1 MSGTRKTLKGQAP
14 EAAARPG
21 SPAPAEVQPGS
32 EVEGGAEVQPEAEL
46 SATGARRF
54 GDTEGKAPL
63 IPGRYPAPHIVPSR
77 FAGTTPAVE
86 TRGLVAKYGDLTI
99 LRGVDFAAY
108 PGEIKCIL
116 GGSGGGKTTL
126 LKHCIGLLTPAGG
139 EVRMLEQDLTVTK
152 GRARE
157 KLFTRIGMLFQY
169 GALLGSLTIRENVA
183 LPLREHTDLPPD
195 LIEEIVRLKLELVEL
210 SHAEYRL
217 PSELS
222 GGMRKRAALA
232 RAMAL
237 DPEVLVCDEPGAG
250 LDPLT
255 SAELDELLMRLRD
268 RFGMAV
274 VVVTH
279 ELMSIERIADSAIM
293 LVKGQ
298 VIADGPLDEVKQVD
312 HPEIHAFFG
321 RTAAGEMRGNQ
332 SALEVLTR
340 KAGR

>member
-1 MSGTRKTLKGQAP
+1 MGGV
-14 EAAARPG
+14 
-21 SPAPAEVQPGS
+21 PAPRPDLVPG
-32 EVEGGAEVQPEAEL
+32 
-46 SATGARRF
+46 
-54 GDTEGKAPL
+54 K
-63 IPGRYPAPHIVPSR
+63 YPSPHIVPSP
-77 FAGTTPAVE
+77 FAGTRPAIE
-86 TRGLVAKYGDLTI
+86 TKGLVAKYGELTI

-116 GGSGGGKTTL
+116 GGSGGGKSTL
-126 LKHCIGLLTPAGG
+126 LKHCIGLMDPAGG
-139 EVRMLEQDLTVTK
+139 EVRLLGEDLTRLR
-152 GRARE
+152 GRPRE
-157 KLFTRIGMLFQY
+157 QLFTRIGMLFQY
-169 GALLGSLTIRENVA
+169 GALLGSLTIRENIA
-183 LPLREHTDLPPD
+183 LPLKEHTDLPPD
-195 LIEEIVRLKLELVEL
+195 VVEEIVRLKLELVEL

-232 RAMAL
+232 RAMVL
-237 DPEVLVCDEPGAG
+237 DPEVLFCDEPGAG

-279 ELMSIERIADSAIM
+279 ELMSIERIADSAVM

-298 VIADGPLDEVKQVD
+298 VVADGPLDEVRQVD

-321 RTAAGEMRGNQ
+321 RTAAGELRANK
-332 SALEVLTR
+332 SALEALAR
-340 KAGR
+340 PKG

>member
-1 MSGTRKTLKGQAP
+1 MSQKTNHSTARADAP
-14 EAAARPG
+14 PGAAP
-21 SPAPAEVQPGS
+21 PAAQS
-32 EVEGGAEVQPEAEL
+32 ESFP
-46 SATGARRF
+46 
-54 GDTEGKAPL
+54 
-63 IPGRYPAPHIVPSR
+63 YPHIVPSR
-77 FAGTTPAVE
+77 FAGSPPAIE
-86 TRGLVAKYGDLTI
+86 TQKLIAKYGERVI
-99 LRGVDFAAY
+99 LKGVDFAAY

-126 LKHCIGLLTPAGG
+126 LKHCIGLLKPAGG
-139 EVRMLEQDLTVTK
+139 EVKLLGEDLDRLK
-152 GRARE
+152 GRERE
-157 KLFTRIGMLFQY
+157 RLFTRIGMLFQY
-169 GALLGSLTIRENVA
+169 GALLGSLTIKENVA
-183 LPLREHTDLPPD
+183 LPLREHTDLPED
-195 LIEEIVRLKLELVEL
+195 VIEEIVRLKLELVEL

-232 RAMAL
+232 RAMVL
-237 DPEVLVCDEPGAG
+237 DPQVLFCDEPGAG

-293 LVKGQ
+293 LVQGE
-298 VIADGPLDEVKQVD
+298 VVADAPLHELRRVD

-321 RTAAGEMRGNQ
+321 RTAAGEMRGAK
-332 SALEVLTR
+332 SALEILSRPSGPPDSSKQHPLKT